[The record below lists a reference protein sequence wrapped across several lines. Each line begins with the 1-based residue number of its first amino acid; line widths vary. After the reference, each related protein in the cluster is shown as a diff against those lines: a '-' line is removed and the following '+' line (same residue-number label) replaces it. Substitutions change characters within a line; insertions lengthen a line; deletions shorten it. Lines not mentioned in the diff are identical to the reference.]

1 MRGSFKSQFGAVLDK
16 ELKDHLRDR
25 RSLTSALLVPLFGPV
40 IFGLLFTMMAGW
52 YRQDR
57 PLELPVVG
65 REHAPNVVA
74 YLQRSGVT
82 VVDAPG
88 DYEARVQDG
97 KVDAVLVIPPEFA
110 ERFGAGR
117 TGELQLVVD
126 DSRQSA
132 RGQVRRVQAALQG
145 YASLLGTQRLLA
157 RGVSPTLAVPIRVD
171 EVDLAT
177 PEKLAASLLNM
188 VPLFLIMAA
197 FVGGMNVAIDAT
209 AGERERG
216 SLEPLLLNPVQRGA
230 LVAGKWVATVLMAFA
245 AVAVCLGA
253 FVVIVHR
260 VPLQDLGI
268 RAHLDVATAL
278 GVLGSVLPLALLASA
293 MQMLVATY
301 ARSFKEA
308 QTYLQLFLLIPTV
321 PGLALA
327 FSPVQPATWMY
338 AVPVLGQQLLVGEV
352 MRGVPPGALPFAL
365 SLVGCLALTGVCL
378 ALTTRLLG
386 QERIVFGRG

>member
-1 MRGSFKSQFGAVLDK
+1 VRGHFGAVLDK

-40 IFGLLFTMMAGW
+40 IFGLLFSMMASW

-74 YLQRSGVT
+74 SLQRAGIT
-82 VVDAPG
+82 VVEPPA

-97 KVDAVLVIPPEFA
+97 SVDAVLVIPEAFS
-110 ERFGAGR
+110 ERFSSGK

-126 DSRQSA
+126 SSRQSA
-132 RGQVRRVQAALQG
+132 RGQVKRVQAALQG
-145 YASLLGTQRLLA
+145 YASMLGAQRLLA
-157 RGVSPTLAVPIRVD
+157 RGVSPTLASPIRVA

-197 FVGGMNVAIDAT
+197 FVGGMNVAIDTT

-230 LVAGKWVATVLMAFA
+230 LVAGKWVATVLMAF
-245 AVAVCLGA
+245 VGVGVCLVA

-268 RAHLDVATAL
+268 KAHFDLPTAL
-278 GVLGSVLPLALLASA
+278 GVLASVLPLALLASA
-293 MQMLVATY
+293 AQMLVATY

-308 QTYLQLFLLIPTV
+308 QTYLQLFLLVPTV

-327 FSPVQPATWMY
+327 FSPVQPAAWMY
-338 AVPVLGQQLLVGEV
+338 GVPVLGQQLLVGEV
-352 MRGVPPGALPFAL
+352 MRGAPPGAGVFAL
-365 SLVGCLALTGVCL
+365 SVLGCLLLTAVCL
-378 ALTTRLLG
+378 ALTSRLLG

>member
-1 MRGSFKSQFGAVLDK
+1 MRGQFGAVLDK

-25 RSLTSALLVPLFGPV
+25 RSLTSALLVPLFGPA

-65 REHAPNVVA
+65 RAHAPNVVA

-82 VVDAPG
+82 VVEAPA

-97 KVDAVLVIPPEFA
+97 SVDAVLVIPAEFS
-110 ERFGAGR
+110 ERFVSGR
-117 TGELQLVVD
+117 TGELQLVLD
-126 DSRQSA
+126 NSRQSA
-132 RGQVRRVQAALQG
+132 RGQVKRVQALLQG
-145 YASLLGTQRLLA
+145 YASLLGAQRLIA
-157 RGVSPTLAVPIRVD
+157 RGVSPTLAAPIHVA

-245 AVAVCLGA
+245 AVGMCLGA
-253 FVVIVHR
+253 FIVIVHR

-268 RAHLDVATAL
+268 KAHFDVATAL
-278 GVLGSVLPLALLASA
+278 GVLASVLPLALLASA

-327 FSPVQPATWMY
+327 FSPVQPSTWMY

-352 MRGVPPGALPFAL
+352 MRGAPPGALPFAL
-365 SLVGCLALTGVCL
+365 SVLGCLALTGVCL